1 VSEATDSSK
10 NTIRRVS
17 AYLFRYK
24 ALFWTT
30 IALASGATILE
41 ITVPMFVKGILD
53 NLSTT
58 QDPSVLTKGV
68 FLIGIFLVGSELLNR
83 SRIRVNNTLE
93 QRVLLEMRRDLH
105 TKLLRLPV
113 SFYDQRKSG
122 EISSRVIE
130 DVAAVERAL
139 LDGTEQ
145 GTSAAIRIILIS
157 AYLFYLQP
165 FLACFVFL
173 PVPLLLVVGILYSKN
188 SRIIWKDVRKSA
200 GDLNSLLVEDIQG
213 NRLIQTFGLQDRE
226 SERFEEKAE
235 NLRTKTVRAMYRW
248 ANYHPFTNLV
258 TKFGFPQHRRD
269 RRLSRASG
277 QR

>member
-1 VSEATDSSK
+1 
-10 NTIRRVS
+10 
-17 AYLFRYK
+17 
-24 ALFWTT
+24 
-30 IALASGATILE
+30 
-41 ITVPMFVKGILD
+41 MFVKGILD
-53 NLSTT
+53 NLGSAE
-58 QDPSVLTKGV
+58 DLSVLTNGV
-68 FLIGIFLVGSELLNR
+68 FLIAIFLVGSELLNR

-173 PVPLLLVVGILYSKN
+173 PVPLLLIIGIFYSLYAP
-188 SRIIWKDVRKSA
+188 RGIR
-200 GDLNSLLVEDIQG
+200 
-213 NRLIQTFGLQDRE
+213 
-226 SERFEEKAE
+226 
-235 NLRTKTVRAMYRW
+235 
-248 ANYHPFTNLV
+248 PTNLEGLNAFDLRILPMALLLGSLILFFMFL
-258 TKFGFPQHRRD
+258 TALHRYE
-269 RRLSRASG
+269 AE
-277 QR
+277 QVEAA